1 MLFTSSRLARSSRT
15 TPSLMHAT
23 CGTLANRPPLLLL
36 YTTSSVQGCQ
46 HPFRWTPASS
56 GASAPCTIRALRPSL
71 RTARTTTSPAAPHP
85 SADPDH
91 LEDSASHPRMR
102 CAHPCA
108 HSVLHALHTL
118 ALSPSSVSHPSRYP
132 SPSSHLGF
140 VVSRADSSGFR
151 IRFASL
157 ELLDS
162 DSRNGDDGCR
172 LIRRR
177 VRPLALLCLLTA
189 SPNSGKRLPLD
200 EFVALDIRLR
210 LGVFAQPS
218 ACTPRPMYEQ
228 LQYRLALLCYARLP
242 LLCIDVERHIL
253 YSFAMYLVY
262 TTSSRPPNASIACPA
277 R

>member
-1 MLFTSSRLARSSRT
+1 MDAGVLWSFCSLYHPSSPPFPPYRTNHHLTRRL
-15 TPSLMHAT
+15 TPIGGS
-23 CGTLANRPPLLLL
+23 RPPRRQCF
-36 YTTSSVQGCQ
+36 T
-46 HPFRWTPASS
+46 
-56 GASAPCTIRALRPSL
+56 
-71 RTARTTTSPAAPHP
+71 
-85 SADPDH
+85 
-91 LEDSASHPRMR
+91 HPRMR

-118 ALSPSSVSHPSRYP
+118 ALSPPSVSLPSRYP

-140 VVSRADSSGFR
+140 VVSCADSSGFR

-162 DSRNGDDGCR
+162 DSRNGDDGR
-172 LIRRR
+172 RVIHRR

-210 LGVFAQPS
+210 LGVLARRS

-253 YSFAMYLVY
+253 YSSAMYLVY
-262 TTSSRPPNASIACPA
+262 TTSSRPPNASIAYPTRRVYRESNRISRTYFA
-277 R
+277 SHKQDQP